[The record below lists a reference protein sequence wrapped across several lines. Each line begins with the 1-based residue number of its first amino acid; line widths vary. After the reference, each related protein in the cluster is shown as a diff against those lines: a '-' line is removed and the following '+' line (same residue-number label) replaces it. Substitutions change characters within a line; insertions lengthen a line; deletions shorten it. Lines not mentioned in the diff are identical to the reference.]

1 MSSSG
6 AAPCDWIYVYAW
18 NGAFADFTFGAS
30 HECDQ
35 SEYSSGGSDFDCDSY
50 IADHIVISDADLLA
64 LANVAIYSDYEC
76 HKVEWEFHTSIDKD
90 APVSDGDTILVAHA
104 EPVSFY
110 AFIDETNTPSDFL
123 AKVNI
128 DSLLV
133 GCLPEYMVTH
143 TIATTTDAFD
153 VQLVTIPETENADY
167 HSNDVKKFEVSLVA
181 GKSPT
186 SDVTITFSMTR
197 QDDSSLVKQVT
208 VTF

>member
-1 MSSSG
+1 ML
-6 AAPCDWIYVYAW
+6 
-18 NGAFADFTFGAS
+18 T
-30 HECDQ
+30 
-35 SEYSSGGSDFDCDSY
+35 
-50 IADHIVISDADLLA
+50 
-64 LANVAIYSDYEC
+64 
-76 HKVEWEFHTSIDKD
+76 
-90 APVSDGDTILVAHA
+90 HA

-123 AKVNI
+123 AKVNV

-133 GCLPEYMVTH
+133 GCLSEYMTTH
-143 TIATTTDAFD
+143 TIMTTTDAFD

-186 SDVTITFSMTR
+186 SDVLISFSLIK
-197 QDDSSLVKQVT
+197 QDDLSLVKQLT